1 MSELY
6 IELQR
11 KLLFERIIKKKQDY
25 SNSLDSLSLSTLL
38 KLYPANE
45 QFRQEELK
53 TLIKEILQKSPS
65 SQWSLKDISLKDKSL
80 QGLLDNYSVGDIIDS
95 ENIKLKKLMKIILV
109 EIYPLFDITENNG
122 RTIIYGTKRK
132 SKKRN
137 KTKKRKR
144 NKTKKTKKRKKTHF
158 K

>member
-11 KLLFERIIKKKQDY
+11 KLLFERSTKKKQEY
-25 SNSLDSLSLSTLL
+25 SNSIDSLSLSTLL
-38 KLYPANE
+38 KLYPVNE

-53 TLIKEILQKSPS
+53 TLIKEILQKSPG

-122 RTIIYGTKRK
+122 RTIIYGLKRK

-144 NKTKKTKKRKKTHF
+144 NKTKKTKKRNKTHF